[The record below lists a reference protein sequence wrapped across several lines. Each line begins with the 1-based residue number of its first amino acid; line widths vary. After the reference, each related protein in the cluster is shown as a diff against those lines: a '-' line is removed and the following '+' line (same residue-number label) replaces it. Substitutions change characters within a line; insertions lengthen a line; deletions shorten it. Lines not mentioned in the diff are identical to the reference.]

1 MELEKSGNDLAM
13 DFLIMKAKRMELDKD
28 VVKFLEQIKRRDD
41 WLRLE
46 WFYLCAVDRMPLAEM
61 QRMEKAN
68 YTVPQIRKER
78 IDFLKKVYIGLEPVY
93 KKVEE
98 LKGEVRG
105 ASAESRRTKEL
116 LSLNLEKILEEQKEL
131 SREAIQAKE
140 EVIRHLKERVKEL
153 ERAKQSLEEKV
164 KRSERSS
171 TYGQSSVDMIEKTK
185 TETVQ
190 KKEGIKDRII
200 RLIRE
205 DDETL
210 IIKHFIRN
218 DAYTEEQ
225 KNFIIDCLEEGYT
238 YEDVSSFASE
248 HFSLDMMKRLKEL
261 KKKK

>member
-1 MELEKSGNDLAM
+1 METEKSGNDLALE
-13 DFLIMKAKRMELDKD
+13 FLLAKANKMNLDKN
-28 VVKFLEQIKRRDD
+28 VIAFLEQVKKRDD

-46 WFYLCAVDRMPLAEM
+46 WFYLCAIDRMPLAEM

-68 YTVPQIRKER
+68 YTISQIRKER

-105 ASAESRRTKEL
+105 ASEESKRTKEL

-131 SREAIQAKE
+131 SGEAIRSKE
-140 EVIRHLKERVKEL
+140 EVIRHLKERIKEL
-153 ERAKQSLEEKV
+153 EVKV
-164 KRSERSS
+164 KQLE
-171 TYGQSSVDMIEKTK
+171 QSSVDMTEKTK
-185 TETVQ
+185 TKTVQ
-190 KKEGIKDRII
+190 KKESIKDRIRRMI
-200 RLIRE
+200 HE

-210 IIKHFIRN
+210 IIKHFIQN

-248 HFSLDMMKRLKEL
+248 HFSLNMMKRLKEL